1 MLNAISREE
10 KEAQESKDSM
20 LTYNQMR
27 NKNAH
32 NQKNPQDSSQF
43 MLPSHF
49 FYLDNKMIEAYYR
62 IGEGENQQEASMFE
76 RDENGEILDDDTF
89 LHFSRRLLQELEYLL
104 NLPFVKFWVLIAK
117 DAQVIT
123 FLDGFLQNVR
133 KHNDV
138 YKL

>member
-1 MLNAISREE
+1 
-10 KEAQESKDSM
+10 
-20 LTYNQMR
+20 
-27 NKNAH
+27 
-32 NQKNPQDSSQF
+32 

-62 IGEGENQQEASMFE
+62 MGEGENQSDASQFE
-76 RDENGEILDDDTF
+76 RDENGEILEDDTF

-104 NLPFVKFWVLIAK
+104 NLPFVKFWVLISK
-117 DAQVIT
+117 DSQVIT
-123 FLDGFLQNVR
+123 FLDDFLQNVR